1 MAKEKQEEQPKP
13 QRQELTPDLAK
24 ACMEFL
30 GRADIKGAEAQTM
43 YSLQAVIS
51 GYIE

>member
-1 MAKEKQEEQPKP
+1 MADKKEKEEKP
-13 QRQELTPDLAK
+13 ERQELTPDLAR

-30 GRADIKGAEAQTM
+30 SRADLKGGEAQTM
-43 YSLQAVIS
+43 VILQTVIR